1 MRHHHLLAITVLAIL
16 TACAT
21 DSART
26 IEVSSADH
34 AGDTIA
40 LRVGDTL
47 LLRLRSNPGTGY
59 SWARGQAAADV
70 VTLVDS
76 SFAAPATTAVGA
88 PGEQHFRFVGKTP
101 GSATLALY
109 YSRPWETG
117 VAPGDSVLI
126 DLKVTA
132 K

>member
-1 MRHHHLLAITVLAIL
+1 MRHNLFLAITVLAIFS
-16 TACAT
+16 ACAA
-21 DSART
+21 DGART
-26 IEVSSADH
+26 VEVSSTDH

-59 SWARGQAAADV
+59 SWAQGRAATDA

-76 SFAAPATTAVGA
+76 SYAAPATTAVGA
-88 PGEQHFRFVGKTP
+88 PGEQLFRFLGKTP

-117 VAPGDSVLI
+117 VAPGDSVVI
-126 DLKVTA
+126 DLRVTA

>member
-1 MRHHHLLAITVLAIL
+1 MRHNLLLAITVLAMFA
-16 TACAT
+16 ACAT

-26 IEVSSADH
+26 VEVSSADY

-40 LRVGDTL
+40 LRIGDTL

-59 SWARGQAAADV
+59 SWARGEPAAEAMV
-70 VTLVDS
+70 LVDS
-76 SFAAPATTAVGA
+76 SYAAPATTAVGA
-88 PGEQHFRFVGKTP
+88 PGEQLFRFLGKTP
-101 GSATLALY
+101 GSATLGLY

-117 VAPGDSVLI
+117 VAPGDSVVIHLR
-126 DLKVTA
+126 VTA

>member
-1 MRHHHLLAITVLAIL
+1 MRHNLLLAITVLAIFA
-16 TACAT
+16 ACAT

-26 IEVSSADH
+26 VEVSSADH

-59 SWARGQAAADV
+59 SWAQSRAAPDA

-76 SFAAPATTAVGA
+76 SYAAPATTAVGA
-88 PGEQHFRFVGKTP
+88 PGKQLFRFLGKAP
-101 GSATLALY
+101 GSATLTLY

-117 VAPGDSVLI
+117 VAPGDSVVI
-126 DLKVTA
+126 DLRVTA